1 MQTPPPPGGPNQPPP
16 PPGQP
21 PYYGAPYGQPYGQP
35 YPMVVVQRPEA
46 SGATASMILGIIS
59 LVLLP
64 FGCCC
69 GISEIVTLP
78 MGVVAIVLGWQARS
92 KASASR
98 GVLGGEGR
106 ALAGLITGAISVAF

>member
-1 MQTPPPPGGPNQPPP
+1 
-16 PPGQP
+16 
-21 PYYGAPYGQPYGQP
+21 
-35 YPMVVVQRPEA
+35 MVVVQRPEA

-106 ALAGLITGAISVAF
+106 ALAGLITGAISVAFAIVILLIFVLWFGFTALLTPNTNFAIPSPTPSG